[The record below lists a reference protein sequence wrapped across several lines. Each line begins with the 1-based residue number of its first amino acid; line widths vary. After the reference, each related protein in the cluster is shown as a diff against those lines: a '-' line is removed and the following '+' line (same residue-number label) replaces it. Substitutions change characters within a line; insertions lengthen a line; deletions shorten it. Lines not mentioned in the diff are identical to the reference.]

1 MDFIKTFFQK
11 DAKCNNCQ
19 CNFTVSMKRRQC
31 RVCSNVNI
39 DLFFCKQCSQVV
51 RHKYLKIF
59 KSKRYCNTCYNSQ
72 TFHKISVSTERP
84 RAKSA
89 FNKKLKN
96 TVKIIKQDPLKH
108 YSLLLKIGEGSIGS
122 VFKAEKI
129 SSGTLVALKRIFL
142 SDCFEKSKVI
152 NEIGLMQL
160 TLHENIIACKSSY
173 EFKK

>member
-51 RHKYLKIF
+51 RHKYLKIL

-72 TFHKISVSTERP
+72 TFHKISVSTETP

-108 YSLLLKIGEGSIGS
+108 YSLLFKNRRRLDRISLQGRKDFIRHLSGS
-122 VFKAEKI
+122 KAY
-129 SSGTLVALKRIFL
+129 FP
-142 SDCFEKSKVI
+142 F
-152 NEIGLMQL
+152 
-160 TLHENIIACKSSY
+160 
-173 EFKK
+173 